1 MKSISDISYCFF
13 FNGNRGI
20 EILKIFNKKK
30 LKINN
35 IFISKKFLK
44 PQILKKI
51 PKRNKYKLI
60 NSLNHKLITK
70 TLKKTDIALSCG
82 FPFIFNKSILKLP
95 RFGFLN
101 CHAGKLPKYRGGSP
115 LNWQLINCEK
125 KFGISII
132 KMNNKIDGGDILSE
146 RNFFIKKN
154 YDINDLH
161 NIANKNFPNMVI
173 ESIIKIINKKKL
185 KKIQKKSLI
194 WKQRTE
200 QDSFFRFK
208 HKTFHQ
214 ADRFVKAL
222 QHPYPNA
229 FIYFKNTKYKILKI
243 KKTNKKLIPG
253 DILFKSND
261 LYIGLKKST
270 VKAEYKSLSL

>member
-1 MKSISDISYCFF
+1 
-13 FNGNRGI
+13 
-20 EILKIFNKKK
+20 
-30 LKINN
+30 
-35 IFISKKFLK
+35 
-44 PQILKKI
+44 
-51 PKRNKYKLI
+51 
-60 NSLNHKLITK
+60 
-70 TLKKTDIALSCG
+70 
-82 FPFIFNKSILKLP
+82 
-95 RFGFLN
+95 
-101 CHAGKLPKYRGGSP
+101 
-115 LNWQLINCEK
+115 
-125 KFGISII
+125 
-132 KMNNKIDGGDILSE
+132 
-146 RNFFIKKN
+146 
-154 YDINDLH
+154 
-161 NIANKNFPNMVI
+161 MVI
-173 ESIIKIINKKKL
+173 ESIIKIINRKKL